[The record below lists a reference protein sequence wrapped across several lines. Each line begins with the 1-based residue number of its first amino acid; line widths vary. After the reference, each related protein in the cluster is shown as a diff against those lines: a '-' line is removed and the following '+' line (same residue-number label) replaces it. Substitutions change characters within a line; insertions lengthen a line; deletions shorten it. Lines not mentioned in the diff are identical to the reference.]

1 MLDYIKGMDI
11 SSLDEIEKLG
21 AKFYDHGK
29 EGDLIQ
35 IDVDKRILAIVGVKG
50 ESKTPEEIEEILKIR
65 RQRWKAKP
73 PKYKSGT
80 LRLFSEHAAAPMKGA
95 YLEFTNEE

>member
-21 AKFYDHGK
+21 AKFYDHGG

-35 IDVDKRILAIVGVKG
+35 I
-50 ESKTPEEIEEILKIR
+50 LKDYGTNY
-65 RQRWKAKP
+65 P
-73 PKYKSGT
+73 P
-80 LRLFSEHAAAPMKGA
+80 AD
-95 YLEFTNEE
+95 LERSQVS

>member
-35 IDVDKRILAIVGVKG
+35 IPIFP
-50 ESKTPEEIEEILKIR
+50 S
-65 RQRWKAKP
+65 
-73 PKYKSGT
+73 
-80 LRLFSEHAAAPMKGA
+80 
-95 YLEFTNEE
+95 